1 MRLFLKII
9 PIITL
14 FILPSTISGQSE
26 KECEVIIDSAIQK
39 MFRKEHTKSLEM
51 LIRVKSV
58 SEQKKWDKS
67 NFRATNNIGLN
78 YYLMTDFGEALKYYL
93 EAYDIATNMPE
104 KKHVMTVVNNIAI
117 LYFQEK
123 DNKKA

>member
-1 MRLFLKII
+1 MKLFLKII

-14 FILPSTISGQSE
+14 FILPSTILGQSE

-78 YYLMTDFGEALKYYL
+78 YYLMTD
-93 EAYDIATNMPE
+93 
-104 KKHVMTVVNNIAI
+104 
-117 LYFQEK
+117 
-123 DNKKA
+123 